1 MILIDSGVF
10 IAAVSAKDA
19 HHEQAKAILADVAKG
34 TWGAGLVPE
43 YVFVE
48 TVNYL
53 VRKRGFAV
61 AAAFARGLLSATEL
75 TLVPSKGLFPRAL
88 AEFLG
93 QRGTAF
99 SFTDSALV
107 SLAKGHAIRTI
118 ATFDSDFRSIPG
130 VRIVSGPDR
139 TAS

>member
-10 IAAVSAKDA
+10 IAAATARDA
-19 HHEQAKAILADVAKG
+19 HHGQAKAILAEIAKG

-61 AAAFARGLLSATEL
+61 AAAFARGLLSADEL
-75 TLVPSKGLFPRAL
+75 TLVPSRGLFPRAL
-88 AEFLG
+88 AEFLE
-93 QRGTAF
+93 QRGTAL
-99 SFTDSALV
+99 SFTDAALV
-107 SLAKGHAIRTI
+107 SLAKGRGIRTI
-118 ATFDSDFRSIPG
+118 ATFDSDFRAVPG
-130 VRIVSGPDR
+130 LRIVSGR
-139 TAS
+139 ERAA